1 MFQNFHFRPKPAV
14 WLAWIM
20 IKAPQ
25 LLKWQS
31 GRKVEPVVISIV
43 DLKSNSGR
51 TPAGPALAFLKK
63 FGLDVALDNVGLM
76 EKFGLDKVDLA
87 VDDQDS
93 VYLTQD
99 ELKAEGYHGMTSV
112 NLNGL
117 YTYKVRLSYKNS
129 IEPCTIKK
137 PFSKRSNIIYG
148 CSLTPFNL
156 MN

>member
-1 MFQNFHFRPKPAV
+1 
-14 WLAWIM
+14 M

-76 EKFGLDKVDLA
+76 EKFGLDQVDLA

-112 NLNGL
+112 NVNGL
-117 YTYKVRLSYKNS
+117 YTYKVRLSYKN
-129 IEPCTIKK
+129 IIVPCSIKK
-137 PFSKRSNIIYG
+137 PLNDWTLFMDVPLIY
-148 CSLTPFNL
+148 LIL
-156 MN
+156 

>member
-1 MFQNFHFRPKPAV
+1 MLQNFHFRPKPAV

-112 NLNGL
+112 NVNGL
-117 YTYKVRLSYKNS
+117 YTYKVRLLYKNS
-129 IEPCTIKK
+129 IERCTIKK
-137 PFSKRSNIIYG
+137 
-148 CSLTPFNL
+148 SLKDWTSFMDVPL
-156 MN
+156 A

>member
-1 MFQNFHFRPKPAV
+1 
-14 WLAWIM
+14 M

-43 DLKSNSGR
+43 DLKSKSGR

>member
-1 MFQNFHFRPKPAV
+1 
-14 WLAWIM
+14 M

-31 GRKVEPVVISIV
+31 GRNVEPVVISIV

>member
-1 MFQNFHFRPKPAV
+1 
-14 WLAWIM
+14 M

-112 NLNGL
+112 NVNGL